1 MWSELIC
8 KFGVNQQVCECG
20 TGNTVLQSLLQ
31 QLELLKPGVAV
42 ALNNKVI
49 SKSEWSLTNLQ
60 ADDQIQVFQAIAGG

>member
-1 MWSELIC
+1 MQVC
-8 KFGVNQQVCECG
+8 VNQQVCDVAQD
-20 TGNTVLQSLLQ
+20 TVLQSLLQ

-49 SKSEWSLTNLQ
+49 RKSEWSLIKLQ

>member
-1 MWSELIC
+1 MQVC
-8 KFGVNQQVCECG
+8 VNQQVCDVAQD
-20 TGNTVLQSLLQ
+20 TVLQSLLQ

-49 SKSEWSLTNLQ
+49 SKSEWSLIKLQ